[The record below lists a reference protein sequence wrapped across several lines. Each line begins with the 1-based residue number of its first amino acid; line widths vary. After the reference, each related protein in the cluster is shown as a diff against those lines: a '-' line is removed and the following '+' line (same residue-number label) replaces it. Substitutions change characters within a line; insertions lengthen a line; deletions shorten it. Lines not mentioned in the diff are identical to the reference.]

1 MQCVFYLK
9 AKADGWLSA
18 ICKISGEMRWFQVLV
33 LLSFCRVFDNGF
45 DRYLNVLCEHVK
57 YIMAITASE

>member
-1 MQCVFYLK
+1 M
-9 AKADGWLSA
+9 
-18 ICKISGEMRWFQVLV
+18 EFQVLE